1 MRRSSS
7 LASAA
12 RAWPSSSECFSAA
25 ATEATSSGR
34 NSVFPV
40 SPTDGLVSPRRTA
53 VGTVSVFTFGG
64 STRLRAAFVFPPL
77 GRVGLIGVAKTL
89 SGDGWAARDEEEE
102 GGERARTSPCRRI
115 RLRRAWLRISPSWGL
130 GEYDA
135 SRCWFGADIVSFPLY
150 VEGSLQIPS
159 DPSTIN
165 AWGIYIL
172 VPRGCAKDLRPTRWT
187 RNVGRKESTHRFD
200 GWADHVP

>member
-1 MRRSSS
+1 M
-7 LASAA
+7 
-12 RAWPSSSECFSAA
+12 
-25 ATEATSSGR
+25 
-34 NSVFPV
+34 
-40 SPTDGLVSPRRTA
+40 
-53 VGTVSVFTFGG
+53 GTVSVFTFGG

-135 SRCWFGADIVSFPLY
+135 SRCWFGADIVSFPLQGFWCA
-150 VEGSLQIPS
+150 VDETVTRG
-159 DPSTIN
+159 
-165 AWGIYIL
+165 G
-172 VPRGCAKDLRPTRWT
+172 VHPRGGCEMIPAYAGLYT
-187 RNVGRKESTHRFD
+187 NHIV
-200 GWADHVP
+200 